1 MVGTFQKCLR
11 KGGGGVGQAW
21 QLCGH
26 ILEMLSLG
34 HTSDFEPHMH
44 KYLQQLL
51 PKHFEKKP
59 MKRKEKWSCIK
70 DWKNNKNLFTW
81 QKKKESCVKDGH

>member
-1 MVGTFQKCLR
+1 
-11 KGGGGVGQAW
+11 
-21 QLCGH
+21 
-26 ILEMLSLG
+26 
-34 HTSDFEPHMH
+34 MH